1 MADANA
7 STPPAA
13 NDAPA
18 GPQPAP
24 AAAGPDAQAGAAPN
38 EAVPN
43 EAVPEEA
50 APKEAVPEEA
60 AAKEAVPEE
69 AAAKEA
75 VPNEAAAKEAVPD
88 EVVPK
93 AEAPQAAAA
102 AAAQPAAPDTLT
114 IDVRTQDGT
123 GSTLFKVKRT
133 TKLDKVFKAF
143 CNAHGM
149 ERPVYRFL
157 FDGSNLLGDE
167 TPGDLDMQDGDS
179 IDCVIAQVGGGM

>member
-24 AAAGPDAQAGAAPN
+24 AAAGPDAQAEAAPN

-60 AAKEAVPEE
+60 AAR
-69 AAAKEA
+69 EA

-149 ERPVYRFL
+149 ERPFYRFL